1 VELRVTGD
9 AVDLPPGI
17 DLSAYRIVQEALT
30 NTLKHSPGARARV
43 TVAYEPNEIVL
54 SVEDDG
60 EGPRDDYEL
69 GGAGGGHGLA
79 GMRERA
85 AVYGGV
91 VQAGRG
97 SDGGFAV
104 RARLP
109 TRPLVPGGELSPTTT
124 QEVPA

>member
-1 VELRVTGD
+1 
-9 AVDLPPGI
+9 
-17 DLSAYRIVQEALT
+17 
-30 NTLKHSPGARARV
+30 
-43 TVAYEPNEIVL
+43 
-54 SVEDDG
+54 
-60 EGPRDDYEL
+60 
-69 GGAGGGHGLA
+69 
-79 GMRERA
+79 MRERA